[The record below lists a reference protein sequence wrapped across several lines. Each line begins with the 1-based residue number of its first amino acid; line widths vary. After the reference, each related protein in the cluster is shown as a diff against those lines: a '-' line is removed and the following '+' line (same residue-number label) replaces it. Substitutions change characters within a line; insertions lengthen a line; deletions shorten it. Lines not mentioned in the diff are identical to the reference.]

1 MNMSDSEL
9 RKRFVMAINEVLP
22 PAPWLESQVIEVT
35 TRRQRHRGFNVGM
48 AVGLTSGLRLAAGLI
63 AVLIVI
69 ATVGALLI
77 SARLH
82 SSLVPANPKT
92 HVQTPSATPSP
103 KFAFTPSPAVRAA
116 NWPPGGTVPTALA
129 GCWQPKFIDSKY
141 VLCLGGY
148 TWDWI
153 DNSVPNGNVVVNGS
167 EIDFISDVCTNAAT
181 FGYDRYSYTITGDTL
196 VLTRSGPRTCGWALQ
211 GSWTKVASQ

>member
-48 AVGLTSGLRLAAGLI
+48 AVGLTSGLRLAAGMI

-69 ATVGALLI
+69 AMVGALLI

-92 HVQTPSATPSP
+92 HVQTPSP

-153 DNSVPNGNVVVNGS
+153 ESSVPNGNVVVNGS
-167 EIDFISDVCTNAAT
+167 EIDFISDLCTNAAT